1 MTSDSSKMLTRN
13 ELWRL
18 QYRQRRYLKQA
29 NEDALSQRLKDVI
42 GNLTTLSSDGR
53 IGVLPIGPDGVQW
66 MTLFTHL
73 HEEYLLR
80 GQQLPPRAGLHIPT
94 PTAPGQPPPSAAL
107 NGILLPR
114 PGQALVKLGKR
125 AYMQD
130 LFERGRI
137 RIVPASSYSDPS
149 LNHAIRDDELK
160 LDRMMPGS
168 ETTITF
174 WDEETSMP
182 QHVKPI
188 GDVTSTVSLATDYY
202 VYCMTHNFSYR
213 LFDDFEAD
221 ACVIIGDPKAFHS
234 CLQEKTRAK
243 LPGWLDWCGPVH
255 YIDPYL
261 HHGRNVNLILSKH
274 FRHWYQQEYRFAWIP
289 AKGGRTDL
297 EPIEVELGSLKE
309 ISELVFL

>member
-1 MTSDSSKMLTRN
+1 MLTRN

-42 GNLTTLSSDGR
+42 ANLTTLTPDGK
-53 IGVLPIGPDGVQW
+53 IGVLPTDSDGVPW

-94 PTAPGQPPPSAAL
+94 PTAPGEPPPSAAL

-137 RIVPASSYSDPS
+137 RLVPASSYSDPS

-160 LDRMMPGS
+160 LDRVMPGS

-174 WDEETSMP
+174 CDEETSMP

-202 VYCMTHNFSYR
+202 VYCMTHTLSYR

-221 ACVIIGDPKAFHS
+221 ACVIIRDPKAFYS
-234 CLQEKTRAK
+234 RLQGAVQAK
-243 LPGWLDWCGPVH
+243 LSGWLDWNKPVQ

-261 HHGRNVNLILSKH
+261 HNERDVNLIFSKH

-289 AKGGRTDL
+289 ENGGRTVL
-297 EPIEVELGSLKE
+297 EPIEFELGSLKE

>member
-1 MTSDSSKMLTRN
+1 MLTRN

-42 GNLTTLSSDGR
+42 ANLTTLTPDGK
-53 IGVLPIGPDGVQW
+53 IGVLPTDSDGVPW

-94 PTAPGQPPPSAAL
+94 PTAPGEPPPSAAL
-107 NGILLPR
+107 NGMLLPR
-114 PGQALVKLGKR
+114 PRQALVKLGKR

-137 RIVPASSYSDPS
+137 RLVPASSYSDPS

-160 LDRMMPGS
+160 LDRVMPGS

-182 QHVKPI
+182 QRVKPI

-202 VYCMTHNFSYR
+202 VYCMTHNLSYR

-221 ACVIIGDPKAFHS
+221 ACVIIRDPKAFYS
-234 CLQEKTRAK
+234 RFQGAVQAK
-243 LPGWLDWCGPVH
+243 LSGWLDWNRPVQ

-261 HHGRNVNLILSKH
+261 HNERDVNLIFSKH

-289 AKGGRTDL
+289 ENGGRNDL
-297 EPIEVELGSLKE
+297 EPIEFELGSLKE
-309 ISELVFL
+309 ISELVLL